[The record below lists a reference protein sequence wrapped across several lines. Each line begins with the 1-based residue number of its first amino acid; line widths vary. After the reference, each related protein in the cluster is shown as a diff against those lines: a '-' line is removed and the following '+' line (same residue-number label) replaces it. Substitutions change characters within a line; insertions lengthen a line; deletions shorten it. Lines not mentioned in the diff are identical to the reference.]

1 MLALLPYIEKAML
14 VANLTSSG
22 YGSRKSSHED
32 PLFWIVI
39 GLSVISYLLIVAGLG
54 LYLAAHYELPI
65 ALMVTG
71 LVILFTVLLVLAITR
86 IYKRIRSRRIE
97 NSMQSMTDEVTKIIS
112 NLGDDVGGVF
122 KDNAGLATLVVAGLG
137 FLAARKIF

>member
-22 YGSRKSSHED
+22 YGNRKSSHENC
-32 PLFWIVI
+32 LFWIVI

-71 LVILFTVLLVLAITR
+71 LVILFTVLLSLAITR

-97 NSMQSMTDEVTKIIS
+97 NSMKSMTDEVTKIIS

-122 KDNAGLATLVVAGLG
+122 KDNAGLAAIVVAGLG

>member
-22 YGSRKSSHED
+22 YSSRKSSHENC
-32 PLFWIVI
+32 LFWIVI
-39 GLSVISYLLIVAGLG
+39 GLSVISYLLIVTGLG

-65 ALMVTG
+65 AFMVTG
-71 LVILFTVLLVLAITR
+71 LVILFTVLFALAVAR
-86 IYKRIRSRRIE
+86 IYKKMRSRRIE
-97 NSMQSMTDEVTKIIS
+97 NSMKSVTDEVTKIIS
-112 NLGDDVGGVF
+112 NLGDDVGGAF
-122 KDNAGLATLVVAGLG
+122 KDNAGLAAIVVAGLG